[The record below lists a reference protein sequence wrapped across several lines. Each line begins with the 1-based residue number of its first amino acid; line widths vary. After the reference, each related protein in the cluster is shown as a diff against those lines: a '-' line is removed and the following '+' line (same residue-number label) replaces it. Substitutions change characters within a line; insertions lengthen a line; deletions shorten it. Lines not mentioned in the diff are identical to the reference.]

1 MQGRTSTAASPH
13 RGSLRAAHMQHR
25 QRRAEVAEIIAS
37 GLARAIVQRSEPPA
51 DCSPDS
57 EDSAVDGLALS
68 ATSRLSVHT
77 GGKPDRNE
85 SKVGEQA

>member
-1 MQGRTSTAASPH
+1 MQGPTNTAASPR
-13 RGSLRAAHMQHR
+13 RGSLRAATMSHR
-25 QRRAEVAEIIAS
+25 QRRAEVAELIGA
-37 GLARAIVQRSEPPA
+37 GLARAIAKRSEPPA
-51 DCSPDS
+51 DFSPDS

-85 SKVGEQA
+85 SKAGEQV